1 MISVSFIKKSS
12 NEVYSYDSLK
22 YINSLSKKINDIA
35 KIVGISSGAIGGA
48 MAEENTSYELKD
60 AALDDYAKLELDP
73 MIYKEKLPYEKF
85 EYLIDLSDP
94 APLIEANKTGNGN
107 LRSHLEWEMYYNQA
121 KDITHIPT
129 LLDKILNPSLIDA
142 GPGNFKISVAIEMI
156 VKYANKP
163 EYIALNLMQYLTNYT
178 QLVTD
183 LMDYDNN
190 LTAKLY
196 AVYMKEHAEPFFK
209 NNKAYADQWDR
220 LPATLRDALL
230 VTYTNMGE
238 TKMSQ
243 LMGKNNP
250 NYEPQP
256 GLLTG
261 GGANHLLNASAIGKA
276 LGLVGYGDDVIAVEN
291 FKDQA
296 KQSGPAGLAA
306 RYALQKLRYIAI
318 DGIDYTDKNLDGSL
332 DIFDPIT
339 GQGTM
344 TESYIN
350 DKSAMLSWRIK
361 QLKEG
366 GGTGNNPL
374 STKYDAHFNDL
385 GTGISIYLKNKAMFN
400 RQILFGS
407 KEGETLNGGSEN
419 DRLYGM
425 EGNDTLGGGNGAD
438 YLEGGSG
445 NDLLNGDSGNDNDT
459 LYGGLGNDIYI
470 FGNGAGEDVI
480 RDQDATPGNQDQ
492 MLIGPDVAADQL
504 WFRQLGMDLELSIIG
519 SSDKATISNWFAG
532 SEFQIERFQLSSG
545 QALINQQVDSLI
557 QAMAAF
563 APPAPGQTSLPADYH
578 NALTPVIAANWQ

>member
-385 GTGISIYLKNKAMFN
+385 GTGISIYLKNKAMF
-400 RQILFGS
+400 S
-407 KEGETLNGGSEN
+407 
-419 DRLYGM
+419 
-425 EGNDTLGGGNGAD
+425 GNDTLDGGTG
-438 YLEGGSG
+438 
-445 NDLLNGDSGNDNDT
+445 NDT
-459 LYGGLGNDIYI
+459 LYGGLGNDTYI
-470 FGNGAGEDVI
+470 FGNGAGADVI